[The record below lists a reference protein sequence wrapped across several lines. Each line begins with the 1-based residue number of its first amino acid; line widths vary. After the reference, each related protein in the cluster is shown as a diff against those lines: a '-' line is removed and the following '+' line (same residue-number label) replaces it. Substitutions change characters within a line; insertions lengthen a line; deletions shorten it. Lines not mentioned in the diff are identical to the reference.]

1 MHFITLF
8 YFISQHPNGS
18 SILIG
23 FPSEAH
29 YFAFS
34 TIQVFKNA
42 NHNFYLSF
50 LHIAIRNKKKIN
62 DLL

>member
-42 NHNFYLSF
+42 NHYLLIYFDYCVSPPT
-50 LHIAIRNKKKIN
+50 KIQVF
-62 DLL
+62 